1 VKRRARGGRDRAD
14 RASRTAGATRGEWVL
29 GRRPAP
35 FIIEKPAPYRPEL
48 RVLLDTGTDR
58 MIALEPGEPVGSAL
72 EFALW
77 AAGKVRPGTRLRVDE
92 QEVAEALRQRLGGEV
107 EVREAPTPEVDWAL
121 EAFAEYAGEAEG
133 GPVREPEWADGA
145 APDAKAGFY
154 DAAARFERAAPWEKA
169 GDGQVLAVDVPEM
182 GWTGA
187 CVSLLGQAEET
198 FGLLVLRSLA
208 DYVQF
213 VRVGDAFAEGPRRP
227 PGPGVPL
234 FSINFDRPRDL
245 PGGKKLA
252 KEARAHGFVPGPRGR
267 VPYILKFG
275 ADSVP
280 TPASTDDYRL
290 ATAFLVAVYRFVERH
305 PDLFVGPP
313 QQQIEERSVVLT
325 PGGGLE
331 VVVTQYLRMPK
342 ATLRAWAVGQGDFQ
356 PVLSVQ
362 NRGRVPLLSFV
373 NVVEAYVLN
382 ALRREH
388 EIPLR
393 KGRAVLRLL
402 NRLFPGGEAH
412 PLADRDLLTEGRE
425 VFVEHL
431 GALVSVPRCSVNL
444 AWS

>member
-1 VKRRARGGRDRAD
+1 MKRRARGGRDRAD

-234 FSINFDRPRDL
+234 FSINFDRPAIC
-245 PGGKKLA
+245 PGG
-252 KEARAHGFVPGPRGR
+252 RSSPRRR
-267 VPYILKFG
+267 VLTASCPVREG
-275 ADSVP
+275 VCPTSSSSVP
-280 TPASTDDYRL
+280 TPCRH
-290 ATAFLVAVYRFVERH
+290 RH
-305 PDLFVGPP
+305 PRTITGSRP
-313 QQQIEERSVVLT
+313 RSWWPST
-325 PGGGLE
+325 ASSSG
-331 VVVTQYLRMPK
+331 TRTCSS
-342 ATLRAWAVGQGDFQ
+342 A
-356 PVLSVQ
+356 
-362 NRGRVPLLSFV
+362 
-373 NVVEAYVLN
+373 
-382 ALRREH
+382 RRNSRS
-388 EIPLR
+388 R
-393 KGRAVLRLL
+393 KGRSFSR
-402 NRLFPGGEAH
+402 PEEAS
-412 PLADRDLLTEGRE
+412 R
-425 VFVEHL
+425 
-431 GALVSVPRCSVNL
+431 SS
-444 AWS
+444 